1 MSPSANIG
9 NSPTEQARRFLSS
22 SRRALREWY
31 VLGPLTAMVIP
42 SPCPPRRGIRWLA
55 SHRVRVRLRSGPTVT
70 CNWAELYVWIETFG
84 TDFYD
89 SCDIPWSS
97 LEEIVDIGAN
107 IGATT
112 ILFASR
118 SPRAQIL
125 AIEPGKAAG
134 DSFRQNVRAADI
146 ELRVT
151 LVQVGVGGH
160 SGDAYLVTP
169 ESTNSTMAHTVPA
182 TASPTLSAVGEK
194 ITIATLD
201 DLLDQHGVERA
212 DLVKID
218 CEGAEYDIFAAASDG
233 CLGRN

>member
-1 MSPSANIG
+1 M
-9 NSPTEQARRFLSS
+9 
-22 SRRALREWY
+22 
-31 VLGPLTAMVIP
+31 
-42 SPCPPRRGIRWLA
+42 
-55 SHRVRVRLRSGPTVT
+55 
-70 CNWAELYVWIETFG
+70 
-84 TDFYD
+84 
-89 SCDIPWSS
+89 
-97 LEEIVDIGAN
+97 
-107 IGATT
+107 
-112 ILFASR
+112 
-118 SPRAQIL
+118 

-233 CLGRN
+233 CLGRIDRIIGEYHDVRGQDPATVFDRLRSAGFSVKTFPFDPESTGWANTLDDVSPPALGLFTALRIPLNDSSQMKKGPISRGDAGAGSILK